1 MEPHYLYTSV
11 TETQRKNE
19 CLVLVFKSNSKFCE
33 HTLLKTEQHL
43 LSLEKSVTSKQSL
56 HGKVPLTKQSQSNK

>member
-19 CLVLVFKSNSKFCE
+19 CLVLKSNSKFCE
-33 HTLLKTEQHL
+33 HTLLKTERYL
-43 LSLEKSVTSKQSL
+43 LSLEKSETSKQSL
-56 HGKVPLTKQSQSNK
+56 HGKVPSSKQSQSNK